1 MKAVIDDIA
10 SKKDEIL
17 EKKNTTHRKNNSF
30 KASKPEDEGYV
41 FLADVFGDV
50 KRNYRSDKYPFRCDY
65 YIPKFDL
72 YIELN
77 ASWTHGYMKYVSN
90 DKTCEKQLAEWNE
103 KAKASKYYRNAITTW
118 TIRDP
123 MKRQIAIDNKL
134 NFKEF
139 WSLNELKTYIAY
151 FLN

>member
-1 MKAVIDDIA
+1 MKTVKDNIA

-17 EKKNTTHRKNNSF
+17 EKKNITHRKNNSF
-30 KASKPEDEGYV
+30 NTSKVENKGYV
-41 FLADVFGDV
+41 FLVDIFGDV
-50 KRNYRSDKYPFRCDY
+50 KRNYKSDKYPFRCDY

-77 ASWTHGYMKYVSN
+77 ASWTHGYMKYVE
-90 DKTCEKQLAEWNE
+90 DDVLCKKQLAIWHE
-103 KAKASKYYRNAITTW
+103 KAKTSAYYKNAIVTW

-123 MKRQIAIDNKL
+123 MKRQIASNNKV

-139 WSLNELKTYIAY
+139 WNLNELKTYIMQ
-151 FLN
+151 FIN